1 MRGSMTLAMVLLCL
15 APAWAAWGAAA
26 AVPQAARSEHQP
38 ATATTTTSSPTANVR
53 SNGIGSDSDSDS
65 DSDERPDGDKKPR
78 RPPSSQPANAETT
91 PSAPQ
96 QPVFIISC
104 NASGCN
110 DNQGHFLTRSGPQ
123 NLVGPNGIRCQS
135 MGGNWQ
141 CNAPTAP

>member
-53 SNGIGSDSDSDS
+53 SNGIGSDSDS

>member
-1 MRGSMTLAMVLLCL
+1 MRGSMTLAMVLLGL

-26 AVPQAARSEHQP
+26 AVPQAARSEP
-38 ATATTTTSSPTANVR
+38 PTATATANVCA
-53 SNGIGSDSDSDS
+53 SDRDS
-65 DSDERPDGDKKPR
+65 DSDERPDGDKTPR
-78 RPPSSQPANAETT
+78 RPPSSQPASTETT

-104 NASGCN
+104 NASGCT

-141 CNAPTAP
+141 CNAPIAP